1 MEPIFSSRELSVA
14 DTARLWS
21 RDLSRRPLKTFF
33 TSHCRL
39 CLRSTFE
46 TRLTRLCHVYNL
58 FVSSAFCRTSSEV
71 RLHISHH
78 LQIASDLPL
87 LNFITYIFYRLSFQ
101 MITCPFTPFV
111 WNISIALP
119 RICFRALTA
128 TTRCSTSNYYVTLN
142 HLIQF
147 STWQLIQPKSFIPS
161 IQSPPYNPT
170 TIGIALEISFPSRP
184 LHQPVHLKSRTY

>member
-1 MEPIFSSRELSVA
+1 MGPIFSSRELSVV

-58 FVSSAFCRTSSEV
+58 FVSSAFCHRTSSEV

-78 LQIASDLPL
+78 LPAISHFYHIHILLPVVS
-87 LNFITYIFYRLSFQ
+87 NDHMS
-101 MITCPFTPFV
+101 FTPFV
-111 WNISIALP
+111 WNILIALP

-128 TTRCSTSNYYVTLN
+128 VQRSTSNYVT
-142 HLIQF
+142 LIQF
-147 STWQLIQPKSFIPS
+147 STWQLIQPTRFIPS

-170 TIGIALEISFPSRP
+170 TIDIALKISFPSRP
-184 LHQPVHLKSRTY
+184 LHQPVHIKPHILILDISLET